1 MAVLT
6 IFGTALIMVISDEI
20 LNIMLPRPIIIDI
33 LTIMINHLTSS
44 IIALGRIEIR
54 ERVLYFA
61 CMPYN

>member
-6 IFGTALIMVISDEI
+6 IFGTALIVVISDEI

-44 IIALGRIEIR
+44 IIALGRIKIR